1 MSFESHL
8 QAIPYREEKVG
19 NAIDQIF
26 LLGGGGNGGKG
37 SGLYFLQRLIFF
49 LKADF
54 GILSFYYK
62 NVI

>member
-26 LLGGGGNGGKG
+26 FLGGGGWGKG
-37 SGLYFLQRLIFF
+37 QWSLFSAKIDFF
-49 LKADF
+49 YKGRFRDF
-54 GILSFYYK
+54 EFCL
-62 NVI
+62 